1 LPNPLSMI
9 MDAQSLNTNG
19 VHWLHTASNRYP
31 QLNKNI
37 EVDVVVIGAGLCGAS
52 TAWHLSQSDLRVAL
66 VEARGVA
73 HGATGRN
80 AGFILQGTAERYNRA
95 IAQMGREKAKLIHH
109 LSVENHRLMR
119 EWIANQGLDCEYR
132 QHGSLQLASSAE
144 EEQELIESA
153 DLLLED
159 GFAADL
165 LFGEELGEPYL
176 SAGFQT
182 GIVLPEDGEIHPAK
196 FVDGVV
202 HHAQQ
207 NGAQVFTQ
215 TPVLNIESNT
225 NVEIHAPNG
234 TIKAH
239 MAVLCTNANLPQL
252 MPQYDNIIHPVRGQ
266 MLCTT
271 PQERVFTRPIYA
283 DHGFDY
289 WRQKP
294 DGRIVLGGWRNLDP
308 DTEVGYDETLHPD
321 IQQSMTDFLQRFKG
335 LEQVEIESR
344 WSGIMGFSRDGL
356 PLVGGIPGQ
365 DNLLVGAGFT
375 GHGFGF
381 AWLAG
386 RSLSNMILDSED
398 DLAGVCTP
406 QRFV

>member
-1 LPNPLSMI
+1 MSLS
-9 MDAQSLNTNG
+9 N
-19 VHWLHTASNRYP
+19 VHWLIGNTSRYP
-31 QLNKNI
+31 KISQDI
-37 EVDVVVIGAGLCGAS
+37 EVDIVVVGAGLCGAS
-52 TAWHLSQSDLRVAL
+52 TSWHLSQQGLRVAL
-66 VEARGVA
+66 VEARDVA

-95 IAQMGREKAKLIHH
+95 IEQMGRDKARTIHH
-109 LSVENHRLMR
+109 LSVENHHFMQ
-119 EWIANQGLDCEYR
+119 EWIEAHNTECEYR
-132 QHGSLQLASSAE
+132 QGGSLQLASSPE

-159 GFAADL
+159 GFEAEL
-165 LFGEELGEPYL
+165 LYGKDLGEPYL

-196 FVDGVV
+196 FVKHVIKQAHQSGVQVYTNSPVSEIEASDGVQL
-202 HHAQQ
+202 H
-207 NGAQVFTQ
+207 
-215 TPVLNIESNT
+215 TPS
-225 NVEIHAPNG
+225 G
-234 TIKAH
+234 SIKAH
-239 MAVLCTNANLPQL
+239 MAVLCTNAYLPQL
-252 MPQYDNIIHPVRGQ
+252 IPSYQEIIHPVRGQ

-271 PQERVFTRPIYA
+271 PQKPIFDRPIYA

-308 DTEVGYDETLHPD
+308 DSEVGYAETLHD
-321 IQQSMTDFLQRFKG
+321 GIQESMTRFLRRFNG
-335 LEQVEIESR
+335 LESAQIESR

-356 PLVGGIPGQ
+356 PLIGAVPGN
-365 DNLLVGAGFT
+365 DNLLIGAGFT

-386 RSLSNMILDSED
+386 RSLAMMITD
-398 DLAGVCTP
+398 TP
-406 QRFV
+406 DTFANLCSPRRFV

>member
-1 LPNPLSMI
+1 MKSSN
-9 MDAQSLNTNG
+9 
-19 VHWLHTASNRYP
+19 VHWLTEGSLNRIGYP
-31 QLNKNI
+31 SLDKNI
-37 EVDVVVIGAGLCGAS
+37 EVDVVVVGAGLCGAS
-52 TAWHLSQSDLRVAL
+52 TAWHLSQQGLHVAL
-66 VEARGVA
+66 IEARDIS

-95 IAQMGREKAKLIHH
+95 IEQMGREKARLVHH

-119 EWIANQGLDCEYR
+119 EWIETHSSDCEYR
-132 QHGSLQLASSAE
+132 KGGSLQLASSPE

-159 GFAADL
+159 GFEAEL
-165 LFGEELGEPYL
+165 LYGDELGEPYL

-182 GIVLPEDGEIHPAK
+182 GIILPEDGEIHPAK
-196 FVDGVV
+196 FVQHVVQQIHTAGVNVYTGSPVTQIESSDGV
-202 HHAQQ
+202 HLL
-207 NGAQVFTQ
+207 T
-215 TPVLNIESNT
+215 ES
-225 NVEIHAPNG
+225 G
-234 TIKAH
+234 SIKAH
-239 MAVLCTNANLPQL
+239 MAVLCTNAYLPQL
-252 MPQYDNIIHPVRGQ
+252 MPSYKEIIHPVRGQ

-271 PQERVFTRPIYA
+271 PQSLIFERPIYA

-308 DTEVGYDETLHPD
+308 DNEVGYDETLHGG
-321 IQQSMTDFLQRFKG
+321 IQDSMTRFLRRFNG
-335 LEQVEIESR
+335 LESVQIETR

-356 PLVGGIPGQ
+356 PLVGAIPGN
-365 DNLLVGAGFT
+365 DNILVGAGFT

-386 RSLSNMILDSED
+386 QSLANMITD
-398 DLAGVCTP
+398 TP
-406 QRFV
+406 DTFAKICSPRRFI

>member
-1 LPNPLSMI
+1 MSSSN
-9 MDAQSLNTNG
+9 
-19 VHWLHTASNRYP
+19 VHWLAEGTLQTVGYP
-31 QLNKNI
+31 SLNK
-37 EVDVVVIGAGLCGAS
+37 EVDVDVVVVGAGLCGAS
-52 TAWHLSQSDLRVAL
+52 TAWHLSQQGLRVAL
-66 VEARGVA
+66 VEARGIA

-95 IAQMGREKAKLIHH
+95 IEQMGREKARLVHH

-119 EWIANQGLDCEYR
+119 EWIETHSSDCEYR
-132 QHGSLQLASSAE
+132 KGGSLQLASSPQ

-159 GFAADL
+159 GFEAEL
-165 LFGEELGEPYL
+165 LYGSELGDPYL

-196 FVDGVV
+196 FVQHVVQNASNNGVKVFTNSQITQIDSSDGV
-202 HHAQQ
+202 HL
-207 NGAQVFTQ
+207 FTQ
-215 TPVLNIESNT
+215 S
-225 NVEIHAPNG
+225 G
-234 TIKAH
+234 SIKAH
-239 MAVLCTNANLPQL
+239 MAVLCTNAYLPQL
-252 MPQYDNIIHPVRGQ
+252 IPSYEEIIYPVRGQ

-271 PQERVFTRPIYA
+271 PQNPIFERPIYA

-308 DTEVGYDETLHPD
+308 DSEVGYDETLHD
-321 IQQSMTDFLQRFKG
+321 GIQDSMTRFLRRFKG
-335 LEQVEIESR
+335 LELVQIETR

-356 PLVGGIPGQ
+356 PLVGAVPGN
-365 DNLLVGAGFT
+365 DNILIGAGFT

-386 RSLSNMILDSED
+386 QSLAAMIMDTPD
-398 DLAGVCTP
+398 TLAKICSP
-406 QRFV
+406 RRFI

>member
-1 LPNPLSMI
+1 MSSSN
-9 MDAQSLNTNG
+9 
-19 VHWLHTASNRYP
+19 VHWLVDKGSIYP
-31 QLNKNI
+31 TLSQDI
-37 EVDVVVIGAGLCGAS
+37 EVDIVVVGAGLCGAS
-52 TAWHLSQSDLRVAL
+52 TSWHLSQQGLRVAL
-66 VEARGVA
+66 VEARGIA

-95 IAQMGREKAKLIHH
+95 IEQMGRNKARTVHH

-119 EWIANQGLDCEYR
+119 EWIVSNHSNCEYR
-132 QHGSLQLASSAE
+132 QGGSLQLASSAE

-159 GFAADL
+159 GFEAEL
-165 LFGEELGEPYL
+165 LYGKELGEPYL

-196 FVDGVV
+196 FVQHVIEKVEQSGVKVYTNSPVVQIDASDGA
-202 HHAQQ
+202 HIQ
-207 NGAQVFTQ
+207 TQ
-215 TPVLNIESNT
+215 S
-225 NVEIHAPNG
+225 G
-234 TIKAH
+234 SIKAH
-239 MAVLCTNANLPQL
+239 MAVLCTNAYLPQL
-252 MPQYDNIIHPVRGQ
+252 IPTYQEIIHPVRGQ

-271 PQERVFTRPIYA
+271 PQKSIFKRPIYA

-308 DTEVGYDETLHPD
+308 DSEVGYEETLHEG
-321 IQQSMTDFLQRFKG
+321 IQDSMTRFLRRFQG
-335 LEQVEIESR
+335 LESVQIESR

-356 PLVGGIPGQ
+356 PLVGAVPGN
-365 DNLLVGAGFT
+365 DNLLIGSGFT

-386 RSLSNMILDSED
+386 RSLSTIITD
-398 DLAGVCTP
+398 TP
-406 QRFV
+406 DTFANLCSPRRFV